1 MFEFF
6 IYFLLAFAILY
17 VGCLVFLY
25 FTQKFNPKVFD
36 DIINCKWDRD

>member
-6 IYFLLAFAILY
+6 ISFLLILAGLY
-17 VGCLVFLY
+17 VGSLIFLY
-25 FTQKFNPKVFD
+25 FMQKFKPKVFD